1 MLLCLL
7 LLDVLVGSIVLITSL
22 LCAIVVAVR
31 FLPS

>member
-7 LLDVLVGSIVLITSL
+7 LLDVLVGSIVLIMSL